1 MLCIEEGLGKLHRIP
16 VNSSLASGVLKDGQL
31 TKPETVINNC
41 SDETVNTAGDNVLK
55 QGLDDSPE
63 TPRASFLDGI
73 FGCMRP
79 FWALLSKATV
89 AEKIKGS
96 SGMCLIYKYINL
108 N

>member
-16 VNSSLASGVLKDGQL
+16 VNASLASGVLKDGQL
-31 TKPETVINNC
+31 TKPETVLHTQ
-41 SDETVNTAGDNVLK
+41 SDEKLDNTGENETK
-55 QGLDDSPE
+55 PELDDSPE

-79 FWALLSKATV
+79 FWTFLSKATV

-96 SGMCLIYKYINL
+96 SGMYYV
-108 N
+108 